1 MGRRNKRKTRK
12 QQRKNKKNTGGKNM
26 KPMTNKKTTTTNTW
40 SKHNCHTGQ
49 EPIFTSADG
58 ITFYGGGKN
67 RSGGWHKMSP
77 LPDLAM
83 GPSETMHGGVTS
95 KDDTIVPDGF
105 SCAKFIGSSEPEPL
119 FIHLDFPDFGIPA
132 SPALF
137 WYALVDDIR
146 EHQLTRVSVQ
156 CAGGHGR
163 TGVQLCIFRYLTATE
178 EERASYTSAADLIEW
193 VRDAH
198 CHHAVETNGQQQYI
212 ADVCDLPVG
221 KAMIEK
227 PTYSF
232 NQYTNIYK
240 DYTMGGKWGDTD
252 GDFESATGSQDKD
265 ICEGCGSYI
274 HESDYEYG
282 DCGVC
287 GHPIGGHAD
296 VKLDACPACHGKHI
310 DDNGNCMDCDYD
322 TTREGESKDKKICY
336 DCDREF
342 SVREM
347 YIEEGDTS
355 CASCIVERANANKG
369 DGKALVFT
377 PPKKDNEATLQCTVC
392 LKHKP
397 VRHIYTHELIDG
409 KSTVTCFGCKSKN

>member
-26 KPMTNKKTTTTNTW
+26 KPITNKTTTTNTW

-49 EPIFTSADG
+49 EAVFTSADG
-58 ITFYGGGKN
+58 ITFYAGGKN

-83 GPSETMHGGVTS
+83 GPSETMHGSVAS
-95 KDDTIVPDGF
+95 KDDTTVPDGF
-105 SCAKFIGSSEPEPL
+105 SCAEYIGPSEPEPL

-132 SPALF
+132 SPVLF

-178 EERASYTSAADLIEW
+178 EERACYTSAADLIEW

-198 CHHAVETNGQQQYI
+198 CHHAVETKGQQQYI

-221 KAMIEK
+221 KAMIET

-232 NQYTNIYK
+232 NQYKNIYK

-252 GDFESATGSQDKD
+252 DDDFQSATDSQD
-265 ICEGCGSYI
+265 ICEGCGTKLMQA
-274 HESDYEYG
+274 DYEYG

-287 GHPIGGHAD
+287 RHPIDGFDD
-296 VKLDACPACHGKHI
+296 VKLDACPACFGKHI
-310 DDNGNCMDCDYD
+310 DDNGVCMDCDYD
-322 TTREGESKDKKICY
+322 TTREGETKEKKICY

-347 YIEEGDTS
+347 YVQETDTS
-355 CASCIVERANANKG
+355 CASCLVERTSLKPS
-369 DGKALVFT
+369 VFT
-377 PPKKDNEATLQCTVC
+377 PPKKDNEATVQCTVC
-392 LKHKP
+392 RKHKA
-397 VRHIYTHELIDG
+397 VRHIYLIGTDD
-409 KSTVTCFGCKSKN
+409 STVTCFECASKN

>member
-1 MGRRNKRKTRK
+1 MMGKRNKRKTRK

-26 KPMTNKKTTTTNTW
+26 KPMTDKTTTTTNKW

-49 EPIFTSADG
+49 EAIFTSADG

-67 RSGGWHKMSP
+67 RAGGWHKMSP

-83 GPSETMHGGVTS
+83 GPSETMHGSVAS
-95 KDDTIVPDGF
+95 KDDTTVPDGF
-105 SCAKFIGSSEPEPL
+105 SCAEYIGSSEPEPL

-163 TGVQLCIFRYLTATE
+163 TGVQLCIFRYLTATQ

-198 CHHAVETNGQQQYI
+198 CHHAVETSGQQQYI

-227 PTYSF
+227 PTYTFS
-232 NQYTNIYK
+232 QYTNVYK

-252 GDFESATGSQDKD
+252 EGDFDSATGSQD
-265 ICEGCGSYI
+265 ICEGCGSKLI
-274 HESDYEYG
+274 QADYEYG

-287 GHPIGGHAD
+287 GHTIGGHED
-296 VKLDACPACHGKHI
+296 VKLDACPACLGKHI
-310 DDNGNCMDCDYD
+310 DDNGICMDCDYD
-322 TTREGESKDKKICY
+322 TSREGESKEKKICY

-347 YIEEGDTS
+347 YVEETDTS
-355 CASCIVERANANKG
+355 CASCLVERTSLKPS
-369 DGKALVFT
+369 VFT
-377 PPKKDNEATLQCTVC
+377 PPKKDNEATVQCTVC
-392 LKHKP
+392 RKHKP
-397 VRHIYTHELIDG
+397 VRHIYMIGTDN
-409 KSTVTCFGCKSKN
+409 STVTCFECKSKN